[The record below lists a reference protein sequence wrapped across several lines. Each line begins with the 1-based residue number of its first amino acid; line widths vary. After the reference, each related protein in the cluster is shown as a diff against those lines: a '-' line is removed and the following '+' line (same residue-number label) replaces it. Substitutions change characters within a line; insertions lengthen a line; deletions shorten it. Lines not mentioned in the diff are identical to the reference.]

1 MRKDEPCAGDVK
13 PSRDRCRHP
22 GRPLRIRDA
31 AKCRTARDPQTPGER
46 GADGCGHGD
55 KDPDAQWPG
64 PHQQRGDDTPRQPRQ
79 EHDGRQREQ
88 PRFRRPEPSHGG
100 HPHAGAEKQ
109 EQPPERGRNRD
120 AGRGGLR
127 RHRRQRAARRPGRQ
141 RDQNP
146 ADCGGNRQP
155 LGRHLTR
162 MLPYRLPVDRLRP
175 STQRWARVRA
185 VARFLLVAVWSGA
198 AACGGSSP
206 SSPTQTTTTTVP
218 IPDGPKLSCPAPQSA
233 PSALGTP
240 IAVLYGTPITANGS
254 PPVTTTCTPASGS
267 VFNVGVST
275 VTCTAT
281 DALQRTD
288 SCSFAV
294 TVTAPPMIAVTRL
307 MAFGDSITKGEDG
320 TSLTASAVSRYTPS
334 QILPTPQ
341 TYPGVLQTLLS
352 TRYTA
357 QMPTLDNQ
365 GCSG

>member
-1 MRKDEPCAGDVK
+1 M
-13 PSRDRCRHP
+13 
-22 GRPLRIRDA
+22 
-31 AKCRTARDPQTPGER
+31 
-46 GADGCGHGD
+46 
-55 KDPDAQWPG
+55 
-64 PHQQRGDDTPRQPRQ
+64 
-79 EHDGRQREQ
+79 
-88 PRFRRPEPSHGG
+88 
-100 HPHAGAEKQ
+100 
-109 EQPPERGRNRD
+109 
-120 AGRGGLR
+120 
-127 RHRRQRAARRPGRQ
+127 
-141 RDQNP
+141 
-146 ADCGGNRQP
+146 
-155 LGRHLTR
+155 
-162 MLPYRLPVDRLRP
+162 
-175 STQRWARVRA
+175 
-185 VARFLLVAVWSGA
+185 
-198 AACGGSSP
+198 
-206 SSPTQTTTTTVP
+206 
-218 IPDGPKLSCPAPQSA
+218 
-233 PSALGTP
+233 GTP

-365 GCSG
+365 GCSGEGVTGDDSFCGYSSALARFNSFTSTRVYGAVLLMEGTNDLYQQKDSSNIGRTVANLAQMVINARSNGARVFLASVPPIDPNGSRGRMYGNQLVPLLNSGIQNVAAGQGATFVDVNGAFNNNLALLGPDGLHPSPAGYTLIANTFFTAIKATLETPGSGPVVPTLVQRLMGPLRRTR